1 MLVNHIF
8 AVFALAGSLVFA
20 YPRPATLIPRA
31 SPSDNEFY
39 KPILIEREAEP
50 ERVDKIEVVTNGWP
64 SVRGRFAHRLNR
76 RFNPSRVRREPS
88 APWDVPRSALAEAPT
103 EIVISPAN
111 ANVIIEEQRS
121 ELREEVAEIE
131 DMARLAEEKEEM
143 RHAQNVE
150 AIERRKEELIEE
162 IVRKNEMTEEALSL
176 AKRLIEEE
184 LERVKSKKARNDL

>member
-1 MLVNHIF
+1 
-8 AVFALAGSLVFA
+8 
-20 YPRPATLIPRA
+20 
-31 SPSDNEFY
+31 
-39 KPILIEREAEP
+39 
-50 ERVDKIEVVTNGWP
+50 
-64 SVRGRFAHRLNR
+64 
-76 RFNPSRVRREPS
+76 
-88 APWDVPRSALAEAPT
+88 RSALAEAPT